1 MYTNK
6 FKNTGS
12 FATSAMVS
20 AFVLGVHAVGLQ
32 LLLVDNANSAP
43 SAAPQEQTVMATN
56 VEAKR
61 VEMIEPII
69 VTASRL

>member
-20 AFVLGVHAVGLQ
+20 AFVLGLHAVGLQ
-32 LLLVDNANSAP
+32 LLLVDHASYAS
-43 SAAPQEQTVMATN
+43 SAAPQEQVVTPTN

-61 VEMIEPII
+61 VAMIEPIV